1 MGQTIKATGVADV
14 ARTLKIPRKQ
24 MRLLLD
30 RFRVTGGKG
39 FRLKHFDPADTA
51 GPLLSRVQ
59 AQALLATGVGRLSA
73 LQERLYAQDR
83 WSMLCV
89 FQAMDAAGKD
99 GTIKHVMSG
108 VNPQGVHVT
117 SFKAPG
123 PEELSHDFL
132 WRAGRAMPARG
143 QIGIHNRS
151 HYEEVL
157 VVRVHPEILQ
167 RQRMPK
173 ELIGKK
179 IWHHRLDSIADYER
193 HLARQGTVILKF
205 FLHLSKEEQKRR
217 FLDRLREPGKNWKF
231 GIGDV
236 AEREHWDAYQ
246 EAYEEAIAATAT
258 PHAPWFV
265 VPSDNKWFTRLVVVS
280 AMIEAL
286 DELDLKLPV
295 ISRQERAVLD
305 AARLKLEAE
314 T

>member
-39 FRLKHFDPADTA
+39 FRLKHCDPADTA

-59 AQALLATGVGRLSA
+59 AQTLLATGVGRLSA

-117 SFKAPG
+117 SFKAPSA
-123 PEELSHDFL
+123 EELSHDFL

-173 ELIGKK
+173 ELIGKQ
-179 IWHHRLDSIADYER
+179 IWRHRLDSIADYER
-193 HLARQGTVILKF
+193 HMARQGTVILKF

-217 FLDRLREPGKNWKF
+217 FLDRLQEPGKNWKF

-246 EAYEEAIAATAT
+246 QAYQEAIAATAA

-265 VPSDNKWFTRLVVVS
+265 VPADNKWFTRLVVVS